1 MADDFRVVIEFE
13 EEVDGLRFGRLLGER
28 DFEQEVHNLLEEGVV
43 VTRDGRRVFL
53 YTATQRQAEAAEKV
67 ARELIAQDDMKAEVA
82 PIMRW
87 HPVAEE
93 WEDASVPL
101 PQTETEVQAE
111 HERWEDRQEE
121 EAEASGY
128 AEWEVR
134 VDLASHRD
142 AVAFAEQLEA
152 EGITPITRRWKYV
165 LIGTATDDDARALA
179 ERLQGEAPPGAT
191 VKAEPS
197 ATIEYELTS
206 RNPFAMFGGFGPGP

>member
-1 MADDFRVVIEFE
+1 MADDFRVMIEFE
-13 EEVDGLRFGRLLGER
+13 EEVHGLRFGRLLGER

-67 ARELIAQDDMKAEVA
+67 ARELIAQDDMKAEVS

-111 HERWEDRQEE
+111 HERWEDRQEQ
-121 EAEASGY
+121 EAAASGY
-128 AEWEVR
+128 ADWEVR

-152 EGITPITRRWKYV
+152 EGIKPITRRWKYV

-179 ERLQGEAPPGAT
+179 ERLQAEAPRGAT

-206 RNPFAMFGGFGPGP
+206 RNPFAIFGGFGPGP